1 MVRTGLE
8 RALGSRLRDAMSVAA
23 GGRLTALLTGTFLAA
38 FMQSSTAVITMTAG
52 FVGRKAMS
60 VVAGLGLVLGAD
72 IGTALAAQFL
82 NLDIASYS
90 PLLILAGVIVFLF
103 SSKRVFRATGRTT
116 LGLGL
121 IFLALSLISATTE
134 PLRESSGT
142 QFLFSMMA
150 DDRPLTILF
159 GAVLTA
165 VAQSSLAIVLLT
177 AKLVSDGAVSL
188 SVGLSLVLGASLAA
202 SIPSI
207 LATLGEPI
215 EGRRVVI
222 GNLVFRIIAVLIV
235 VPFVSVAE
243 SKLVDSGLEAG
254 SSVLVAYLVFNVL
267 LALAF
272 LPLLNPVSA
281 FLESLMPGRPSR
293 AETAPHRPIYLAKDD
308 LIRTDRA
315 LANAVRETMR
325 MAETVH
331 EMLRETLPAFSD
343 SDKIAAI
350 SKQDDLVDALHRE
363 ATLYVAELTR
373 QPLSETES
381 QRAMAIFA
389 FSTNLEH
396 IGDIIDHNLLDTAA
410 NYLHEELEFSEEGWQ
425 ELRQLHSSLVANYR
439 LALDVFATQEEELA
453 EDLLAEKRRFRDRI
467 HVSIEKHLARL
478 REGVKTTRQTSA
490 MHLDILR
497 DFRRV
502 NSHLSAIAYS
512 VLEVSSQTGDN

>member
-1 MVRTGLE
+1 MLWGIRMVRTGLE
-8 RALGSRLRDAMSVAA
+8 RALGPRLRDAMSVAA

-90 PLLILAGVIVFLF
+90 PLLILAGVIVFLS
-103 SSKRVFRATGRTT
+103 SSKRVFRATGTHDVRAWD
-116 LGLGL
+116 L

-235 VPFVSVAE
+235 VPFVGDCGKQA
-243 SKLVDSGLEAG
+243 
-254 SSVLVAYLVFNVL
+254 
-267 LALAF
+267 
-272 LPLLNPVSA
+272 
-281 FLESLMPGRPSR
+281 SR
-293 AETAPHRPIYLAKDD
+293 
-308 LIRTDRA
+308 
-315 LANAVRETMR
+315 
-325 MAETVH
+325 
-331 EMLRETLPAFSD
+331 
-343 SDKIAAI
+343 
-350 SKQDDLVDALHRE
+350 
-363 ATLYVAELTR
+363 
-373 QPLSETES
+373 
-381 QRAMAIFA
+381 
-389 FSTNLEH
+389 
-396 IGDIIDHNLLDTAA
+396 
-410 NYLHEELEFSEEGWQ
+410 
-425 ELRQLHSSLVANYR
+425 
-439 LALDVFATQEEELA
+439 
-453 EDLLAEKRRFRDRI
+453 
-467 HVSIEKHLARL
+467 
-478 REGVKTTRQTSA
+478 
-490 MHLDILR
+490 
-497 DFRRV
+497 
-502 NSHLSAIAYS
+502 
-512 VLEVSSQTGDN
+512 